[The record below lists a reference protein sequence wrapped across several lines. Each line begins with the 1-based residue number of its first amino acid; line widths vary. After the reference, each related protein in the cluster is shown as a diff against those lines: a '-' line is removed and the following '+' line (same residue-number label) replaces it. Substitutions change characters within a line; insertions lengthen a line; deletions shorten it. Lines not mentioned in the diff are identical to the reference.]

1 MKHDLLY
8 TCRKRLFCLAWA
20 VCLPLGSYAQTVIR
34 GQVTDAGNGQPIE
47 AATVLLTEGSRTAP
61 VAYTLTGSDGSF
73 ALPAAHLGDSSLV
86 TVALLGYRS
95 QSRAAR
101 AGRMMYFSLGMEAIS
116 LKEVEIRPGRVWG
129 RQDTINYQVDG
140 FLSPRDR
147 SIQDVLKKLPGIDID
162 ENGKIAYNGKEI
174 THLYVEG
181 LDLTSGKY
189 AQISRNLQARAV
201 EKVQV
206 LENHQ
211 PIRVLRKKIKTED
224 VALNLQLKPDFRS
237 RWMGTV
243 EGSAGISPFL
253 GSGAGDAFQIHRKSQ
268 SAYLYKGNNTGQDV
282 MEEQAILGR
291 PSDTEE
297 PEPALSAFLRP
308 YVFDAPLKK
317 KRLLFNHTHSLAANH
332 LYKMGETGR
341 LRLNAGYAS
350 HRRREQRGTETT
362 YYRQTD
368 SLRID
373 EQRDTRLR
381 QNLAHLGVQIEDNGE
396 NRFFTN
402 LFELE
407 GDWQTT
413 EADLETG
420 PATEADPASQLP
432 LPAGGHL
439 TSKAHTP
446 PQIRQQL
453 CTPGLRAANS
463 LHGLWNREGY
473 TLEVRSRLRYSDRA
487 DRLLIDS
494 PEAPGPS
501 AQFLPYRSWYAG
513 HTLALL
519 RTRGKLTGRYETGF
533 TAETGPAGNRYGL
546 SVTPSY
552 QWHARFWNV
561 FASLPLSWTKVSGGR
576 ASRFAPSPSLTL
588 IWNPHYAWRFSA
600 YAAYRETYGSLVSL
614 YAAPYRLDYRHT
626 FLPCGLLPVQQQQ
639 LYSLYSQYKHTVREL
654 FATVNLTY
662 THQRNNLAEEQ
673 FFEGEQQLTRERPV
687 TRRAEGWTLK
697 IVFSKGFY
705 DWGLKTSLSLV
716 GYSGHDAGWSEGSL
730 LPVRNRYVE
739 GTPKISWTPLPG
751 LEATYEAVLRY
762 GGSTIERRDKAAVAR
777 LMPLWHI
784 EQQAQIRYE
793 FFPFGINFRVDHYHN
808 DLEGGQTAGIGL
820 ADVSADWTHANWDV
834 SLAVT
839 NLFDKKEYR
848 YTQYTV
854 LQQSTS
860 WLRIRPR
867 EFLLTAAY
875 RF

>member
-1 MKHDLLY
+1 MKYNVLDI
-8 TCRKRLFCLAWA
+8 CRKWLFCLALA
-20 VCLPLGSYAQTVIR
+20 GCQPFGSQAQLVIR
-34 GQVTDAGNGQPIE
+34 GQVTDAGSGQPLE
-47 AATVLLTEGSRTAP
+47 AATVLLTKGSQPAP
-61 VAYTLTGSDGSF
+61 MAYTLTGSDGCF
-73 ALPAAHLGDSSLV
+73 TFPVAHLGDSSIV

-95 QSRAAR
+95 QSRVAE
-101 AGRMMYFSLGMEAIS
+101 AGRRMYFPLVMEAIS

-147 SIQDVLKKLPGIDID
+147 SIQDVLKKLPGIDIG

-181 LDLTSGKY
+181 LDLTNGKY

-224 VALNLQLKPDFRS
+224 VALNLQLKPDFRN

-268 SAYLYKGNNTGQDV
+268 SAYLYKGNNTGHDV
-282 MEEQAILGR
+282 MEEQAVLGR
-291 PSDTEE
+291 PSDTDE
-297 PEPALSAFLRP
+297 PGPVISAFLVP

-317 KRLLFNHTHSLAANH
+317 KRLLFNHTHSLAANR
-332 LYKMGETGR
+332 LYKTGETGR
-341 LRLNAGYAS
+341 LRVNAGYAA
-350 HRRREQRGTETT
+350 HRRREQRGMETT

-368 SLRID
+368 SLQID

-381 QNLAHLGVQIEDNGE
+381 QNRAHLSVQIEDNGE
-396 NRFFTN
+396 GRFLTN
-402 LFELE
+402 LLELD

-413 EADLETG
+413 EADLQTG
-420 PATEADPASQLP
+420 PASENAPVPQLP
-432 LPAGGHL
+432 TPAGLRL
-439 TSKAHTP
+439 TRKAQNLPST
-446 PQIRQQL
+446 RQQL
-453 CTPGLRAANS
+453 RTPDLRIGHS
-463 LHGLWNREGY
+463 LHGLWNWEGY
-473 TLEVRSRLRYSDRA
+473 AFEIRSRLRYGDRA

-494 PEAPGPS
+494 SKASGPS
-501 AQFLPYRSWYAG
+501 EQLLPYRSWYADQ
-513 HTLALL
+513 TLALL

-533 TAETGPAGNRYGL
+533 IAETGPAGNRYGL
-546 SVTPSY
+546 SFTPSY
-552 QWHARFWNV
+552 QWNTRFWNV
-561 FASLPLSWTKVSGGR
+561 FASLPLSWTKVAGGR

-600 YAAYRETYGSLVSL
+600 YIAYRETYGSLTSL

-626 FLPCGLLPVQQQQ
+626 FLPGGLLPVQQQQ

-662 THQRNNLAEEQ
+662 TRRRNNLAEEQ
-673 FFEGEQQLTRERPV
+673 LFEGEQQLTRERPV

-705 DWGLKTSLSLV
+705 DWRLKTSLSLV
-716 GYSGHDAGWSEGSL
+716 GYSGRDAGWSEGSL
-730 LPVRNRYVE
+730 LPVRNRYLE
-739 GTPKISWTPLPG
+739 GTPKIGWTPWPR
-751 LEATYEAVLRY
+751 LEATYEAVFRY
-762 GGSTIERRDKAAVAR
+762 GGSTIERRGEATVAR
-777 LMPLWHI
+777 LTPLWHI

-793 FFPFGINFRVDHYHN
+793 FYPFGINFRVDHYHN
-808 DLEGGQTAGIGL
+808 DLEGGQRAGIGL
-820 ADVSADWTHANWDV
+820 ADVSADWTNANWDV

-848 YTQYTV
+848 YTQYTT